1 MASQYEEALAAIA
14 RAASPTFAGFAY
26 QVGSLLALGRTEEAK
41 EAVAFLK
48 AQYPDVTLAVYQ
60 RDGRRFAFAD
70 GQPQKL

>member
-1 MASQYEEALAAIA
+1 
-14 RAASPTFAGFAY
+14 
-26 QVGSLLALGRTEEAK
+26 LALGRTEEAK
-41 EAVAFLK
+41 EAVALLK